1 LEAVATDTPARSA
14 TSRMVGVLP
23 IDSSPPAPTFELG
36 SFPGFSKTF

>member
-23 IDSSPPAPTFELG
+23 IDRSPPGVADNRAGSPPASL
-36 SFPGFSKTF
+36 

>member
-23 IDSSPPAPTFELG
+23 IDRSPPGVADIEPARRRLL
-36 SFPGFSKTF
+36 